1 MRCRHCN
8 KRLNLF
14 KSLGGSS
21 FCSQEHQK
29 LYEEAEANKGL
40 ERLLQFVEKDP
51 KSGSAKPV
59 AAPVAKAP
67 EAATVQKAAP
77 IPPPAPIP
85 QTIAAKTPQEPVDPP
100 FAGFLLEP
108 IAPAVTNCASLN
120 PNFEIL
126 EAGFPTEPAA
136 LPTLK
141 FEVAAI
147 DHEELLEGALQKLAD
162 APPPPLASW
171 LDPSWLDSEC
181 RAMDTA
187 AVTVE
192 LPSVGSVRPRA
203 IAVALPS
210 PENLQ
215 VSPVAASFV
224 SSGGASGLQ
233 PAIQTVLD
241 TRDFRNLARM
251 TPLQREVR
259 TSSETA
265 QSPAAKSDAPVLSRP
280 DALELGAMS
289 DAKAGNGLS
298 IGMTEAALAQ
308 QFPLELGSIAVP
320 RMVASV
326 QTLGDTLQSD
336 GRSNAMADS
345 GGVTLGMCGAMTR
358 SVGRNV
364 SAPTALPPQLCFKL
378 GSIEVQGTILARVQD
393 TPDSGLPGLLPNR
406 IESKVSHAP
415 AQYPAGAAGLQPCSF
430 TTLKVDQADRA
441 AAIDMH
447 GAMTRAGVGRAVRQL
462 QPQDPRLVS
471 ALGSS
476 ETLNRIPAG
485 VKNTPES
492 PGYPISPAMR
502 AQRECVQPVESAMR
516 GSTAGLASAIT
527 PMSLPVRESDT
538 PLAVGITEAK
548 KPADVSSP
556 LFIPDVPTSQR
567 SFTIGMN
574 RAARKVLAQIQATDR
589 SRGCTI
595 SPARQALG
603 GCLLPTI
610 LWSAET
616 WLGSAIASADWF
628 QESDC
633 PVQAFPSGAPA
644 TRPFSVRF
652 EPESFSMDMLALG
665 FDRIARMLALEACE
679 WKTGLAAKE
688 QETLRLARSQPSR
701 TSPLSLVTKPQP
713 LVTRLAVRYIR
724 SLNQFT
730 PIANAVAKGVAPSA
744 GASASADEHRPILA
758 FPKFTAPS
766 LTFAFRLF
774 SPATLKTPPLEPAEH
789 RNTETGSRL
798 DPSALRVQPAS
809 MLVLAGL
816 SIPARG
822 IRWRPSSRW
831 ATVASAS
838 MPKQGDFQMSSS
850 AETDLAS
857 LRSLAGQLRVDSTV
871 TQQFAILRLSP
882 KPPAISLDLGAQTS
896 TPGVLAANAL
906 PRRGGPKLPVVTA
919 QLDDLIATGR

>member
-1 MRCRHCN
+1 MRCRYCN

-51 KSGSAKPV
+51 KSGPAKPV

-77 IPPPAPIP
+77 TPPPAPIP
-85 QTIAAKTPQEPVDPP
+85 QTVAAKTPEEPVDPP

-120 PNFEIL
+120 PNFEVL
-126 EAGFPTEPAA
+126 EASFPAEPAT
-136 LPTLK
+136 LPTLR
-141 FEVAAI
+141 FEVAAT
-147 DHEELLEGALQKLAD
+147 DLEELPDGALQKLGD
-162 APPPPLASW
+162 EPPPPLASW
-171 LDPSWLDSEC
+171 LDPSWLNPEC
-181 RAMDTA
+181 RAMDA
-187 AVTVE
+187 PAVTVE
-192 LPSVGSVRPRA
+192 VPSVGSVRPRA

-215 VSPVAASFV
+215 LSPVAPSFV
-224 SSGGASGLQ
+224 SSGNASGLQ
-233 PAIQTVLD
+233 SAIQTVLD

-265 QSPAAKSDAPVLSRP
+265 QRPAAKTDVPVFSTP
-280 DALELGAMS
+280 DALELSAMP
-289 DAKAGNGLS
+289 DAKTGNGLS
-298 IGMTEAALAQ
+298 IGM
-308 QFPLELGSIAVP
+308 
-320 RMVASV
+320 
-326 QTLGDTLQSD
+326 
-336 GRSNAMADS
+336 N
-345 GGVTLGMCGAMTR
+345 GAMTR
-358 SVGRNV
+358 TGVGRNV
-364 SAPTALPPQLCFKL
+364 STPKALPPQLCFKL
-378 GSIEVQGTILARVQD
+378 GSIEVQGTILAKVQD
-393 TPDSGLPGLLPNR
+393 TPDSGLPGLLSNR

-430 TTLKVDQADRA
+430 TTLKVDQADSA
-441 AAIDMH
+441 GAIDMH
-447 GAMTRAGVGRAVRQL
+447 SAMTRTGVGRAVRQ
-462 QPQDPRLVS
+462 PQAQGSRSVS
-471 ALGSS
+471 ALSS
-476 ETLNRIPAG
+476 IQTLNRIAAG
-485 VKNTPES
+485 IQNTPES
-492 PGYPISPAMR
+492 PDYPISPAML
-502 AQRECVQPVESAMR
+502 AQRECVQPVEPVRSE
-516 GSTAGLASAIT
+516 SPAGIGFVAV
-527 PMSLPVRESDT
+527 PMNLPVPESDT

-548 KPADVSSP
+548 KPDVSSP
-556 LFIPDVPTSQR
+556 LFIPDMPASR
-567 SFTIGMN
+567 RCFTIGMS
-574 RAARKVLAQIQATDR
+574 RAARKVLVQVQATDR
-589 SRGCTI
+589 SRDCAI

-603 GCLLPTI
+603 DCLLPTI

-616 WLGSAIASADWF
+616 WLRSAIASADWF

-644 TRPFSVRF
+644 PRLFSVRF
-652 EPESFSMDMLALG
+652 DPESLSIDMLALG
-665 FDRIARMLALEACE
+665 FDRIARILALEACE

-688 QETLRLARSQPSR
+688 QEALRLARSQPSR

-713 LVTRLAVRYIR
+713 LVTRLAVPYIR

-730 PIANAVAKGVAPSA
+730 SNANLVGRGVAPSA
-744 GASASADEHRPILA
+744 GASASADEHQPTIS

-766 LTFAFRLF
+766 LTFAIRLF
-774 SPATLKTPPLEPAEH
+774 SAAALKSPPVEPAEH

-798 DPSALRVQPAS
+798 LPSALRVQPAS
-809 MLVLAGL
+809 MLVLPGL

-838 MPKQGDFQMSSS
+838 LPKQGDFQMSSS

-857 LRSLAGQLRVDSTV
+857 LRSLAGELRVDSTV
-871 TQQFAILRLSP
+871 TQQFATLRLSP

-896 TPGVLAANAL
+896 APGVLAANAL

-919 QLDDLIATGR
+919 QLDDLIAAGR